1 MRHACC
7 QMLVVDTSHPPRP
20 EEPAVNATV
29 IPFPTTAA
37 DGDLLELEAHL
48 LEVYSGRL
56 EELDIEASP
65 DADPRLVGRMREL
78 ADYCDRLAGAA
89 GPDDADVDGALE
101 EAGDLLEEA
110 LLAITRASVRR
121 LLGTPLL
128 DRLDEGLML
137 ASAFATI
144 CHLDHVAID
153 LDGERVAEHPLDRML
168 LRRFMRAVARGY
180 VFARERAP
188 LDVEQRER
196 LRGALV
202 DLLADAVEAG
212 EPRATTVRDVLAQLH
227 GTWVEEMAPD
237 VRAEIAVERADA
249 TPERGTSATAVQRAF
264 DVGVAC
270 SVARRFLDEAAEEA
284 ALRVPTGT
292 DPAEWLSTLTA

>member
-1 MRHACC
+1 M
-7 QMLVVDTSHPPRP
+7 S
-20 EEPAVNATV
+20 ATV
-29 IPFPTTAA
+29 IPFPTSAA
-37 DGDLLELEAHL
+37 EGDQLELEAHL
-48 LEVYSGRL
+48 LELYAGRL
-56 EELDIEASP
+56 EELDLEASP

-89 GPDDADVDGALE
+89 GPHDADVEGALE
-101 EAGDLLEEA
+101 EAGALLDEA

-137 ASAFATI
+137 TSAFATI

-188 LDVEQRER
+188 LDLEQRER
-196 LRGALV
+196 LRAALV

-212 EPRATTVRDVLAQLH
+212 EPQATTVRDVLAQLH
-227 GTWVEEMAPD
+227 ASWIEETAPD
-237 VRAEIAVERADA
+237 VRAELEVERADA
-249 TPERGTSATAVQRAF
+249 TPERGDSATAVQQAF

-270 SVARRFLDEAAEEA
+270 CVARRLLDEAAEEGT
-284 ALRVPTGT
+284 LRIPTGT
-292 DPAEWLSTLTA
+292 DPAEWLATLTA